1 MTIILII
8 IIIIKYSSLMMM
20 VLHAQRASCQ
30 TGHCACVMFA
40 CMDCFFCTVGFYVH
54 SERYT

>member
-30 TGHCACVMFA
+30 TGHCACVRMHGLLFLHRRVLRA
-40 CMDCFFCTVGFYVH
+40 
-54 SERYT
+54 